1 MEALREEG
9 IPATS
14 SRDAGGF
21 LCNHVFYVLMRT
33 LAERPGIRGGFVHVP
48 LLPGQALDRA
58 TPTLPLETLVRAA
71 RAILATA

>member
-1 MEALREEG
+1 
-9 IPATS
+9 
-14 SRDAGGF
+14 
-21 LCNHVFYVLMRT
+21 MRT

-48 LLPGQALDRA
+48 LLPEQALDRA